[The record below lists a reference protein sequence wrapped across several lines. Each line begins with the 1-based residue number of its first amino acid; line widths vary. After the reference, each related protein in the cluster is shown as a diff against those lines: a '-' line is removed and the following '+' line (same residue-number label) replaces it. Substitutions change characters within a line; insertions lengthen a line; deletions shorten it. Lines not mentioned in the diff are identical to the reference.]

1 MPPRRQSAPKGES
14 RTGLVVALVFFILAT
29 ITLGVVA
36 YMGFDGQKELETKAS
51 AAAEDAKKANETANE
66 A

>member
-1 MPPRRQSAPKGES
+1 MAATILLALAPI
-14 RTGLVVALVFFILAT
+14 FFILAT